1 MPQWN
6 PEQEAEF
13 QELCRRAAEQS
24 RELAGRVPQ
33 PPPDEAVG
41 GQSGGAAAE
50 QSSAPRAG
58 GAGTRASPAC
68 GSAAATPAVP
78 FRQGQGC
85 PTVDRETL
93 LILLVLAFL
102 IRQKA
107 DRELVWAMLYVLMF

>member
-33 PPPDEAVG
+33 PPPGEAVS
-41 GQSGGAAAE
+41 GQGGGAAAE
-50 QSSAPRAG
+50 QSSAPRAS
-58 GAGTRASPAC
+58 GAGTRAS
-68 GSAAATPAVP
+68 PAVP

-93 LILLVLAFL
+93 LILLILAFL

-107 DRELVWAMLYVLMF
+107 DRELVWALLYVLLF